1 MGELPMF
8 PLGTVLFPTAVLPL
22 HIFEPR
28 YRKLMAD
35 CLAGDREFGVVL
47 IERGSEVG
55 GGDVRTDIGTVAQL
69 VATNELPDGR
79 WFVVTV
85 GTRRIRVLQ
94 WLDDDPYPRAEV
106 EPWEDAPD
114 QDAVSS
120 EDYAALL
127 GSARRL
133 LALAAEVGAPAGE
146 ATTTFAD
153 DPALGSF
160 QVAAAAPFGPFDKQ
174 RVLVTQG
181 SGARCALL
189 RELLADQLELLQE
202 SLGGDDDAPA
212 GGGEAP
218 ER

>member
-8 PLGTVLFPTAVLPL
+8 PLGTVLFPTGVLPL

-79 WFVVTV
+79 WYVVTV
-85 GTRRIRVLQ
+85 GTRRIRVLR
-94 WLDDDPYPRAEV
+94 WLDDDPYPRADV
-106 EPWEDAPD
+106 EPWEDTATD
-114 QDAVSS
+114 DAASS
-120 EDYAALL
+120 EDYAELL
-127 GSARRL
+127 ASARRL
-133 LALAAEVGAPAGE
+133 LALAAEMGAPAGE
-146 ATTTFAD
+146 ATTNFAD
-153 DPALGSF
+153 DPALGTF
-160 QVAAAAPFGPFDKQ
+160 QLAAAAPLGPFDKQ

-181 SGARCALL
+181 SGARCTLL
-189 RELLADQLELLQE
+189 RELIGDQLELLQQ
-202 SLGGDDDAPA
+202 SLGGDDDVP
-212 GGGEAP
+212 GESPDSPGA
-218 ER
+218 